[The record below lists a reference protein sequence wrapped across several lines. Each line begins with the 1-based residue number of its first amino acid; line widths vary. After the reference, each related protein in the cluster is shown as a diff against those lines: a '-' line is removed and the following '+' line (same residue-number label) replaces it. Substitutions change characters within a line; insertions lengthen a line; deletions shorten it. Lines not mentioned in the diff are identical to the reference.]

1 MDSFLM
7 DNLLELK
14 YSLLSTKYDF
24 TEPFTFSN
32 YSGGDDMGMPLSSSS
47 DRQIGYH
54 SKQPM

>member
-24 TEPFTFSN
+24 IEPFTFSN
-32 YSGGDDMGMPLSSSS
+32 YSGGGEDMGMPLSSSS
-47 DRQIGYH
+47 DRQLAFN
-54 SKQPM
+54 SK